1 MKKEYIINNTE
12 MLDMEQLD
20 AVAGGASVGSWFK
33 AIGGTLL
40 GVGAAVAS
48 IANPALAGVAI
59 VSLAQGASGI
69 IEVSRG

>member
-1 MKKEYIINNTE
+1 MKKEYIINNKE

-40 GVGAAVAS
+40 GVGAAIAS

>member
-1 MKKEYIINNTE
+1 MTNEIKINSAELMT
-12 MLDMEQLD
+12 DDQLD
-20 AVAGGASVGSWFK
+20 EISGGASVGSWFK

-40 GVGAAVAS
+40 GIGAAVAS

-69 IEVSRG
+69 IEVTQG